1 MIWVIFIQLVPD
13 AVIFKDKK
21 LSLANQGENKW
32 YLENLELATN
42 LHSD

>member
-13 AVIFKDKK
+13 VVIFKDKK
-21 LSLANQGENKW
+21 LPLVNQGEHKW